1 MVIAISAALFH
12 ICIGLYFLLLILL
25 DYKFS
30 VPWKKKYKE
39 NEEKRKKK
47 ITKFGYILSQFMS
60 LESQKIFVRR
70 FCPLSP
76 PPPPHPVT
84 SHWKWEGAYIAPQTP
99 SAEPATLAFTD
110 PQIIF
115 LYYPLI
121 ADFLVLPIGQIFI
134 F

>member
-1 MVIAISAALFH
+1 
-12 ICIGLYFLLLILL
+12 
-25 DYKFS
+25 
-30 VPWKKKYKE
+30 
-39 NEEKRKKK
+39 
-47 ITKFGYILSQFMS
+47 MS

-70 FCPLSP
+70 FCPP
-76 PPPPHPVT
+76 PPVT
-84 SHWKWEGAYIAPQTP
+84 SHWGWEGAYIAPQTP